1 MAERSW
7 TVEVEDFD
15 RDVFAHDPRH
25 PRALLG
31 LARLLAERGAN
42 DEALRLLERVSP
54 SVPLAANAERL
65 AAELRTR
72 GGVDGDEPALTARA
86 AAEPAG
92 PHPRPGPAPRPARP
106 PAPW

>member
-31 LARLLAERGAN
+31 LARLLAESGAD

-54 SVPLAANAERL
+54 SVPLAATAERL

-72 GGVDGDEPALTARA
+72 GGVDGDEPALRARVA
-86 AAEPAG
+86 ADPAD
-92 PHPRPGPAPRPARP
+92 PAARLALRRVPAARP
-106 PAPW
+106 R